1 MRKNLYI
8 YQVNTTAWKEE
19 DFLLLTSLTEEQITK
34 VLTST
39 IKKLRDDEDDDYDND
54 FLVGELERA
63 YPDAKIV
70 HYTPAQIDYISI

>member
-1 MRKNLYI
+1 
-8 YQVNTTAWKEE
+8 
-19 DFLLLTSLTEEQITK
+19 

-39 IKKLRDDEDDDYDND
+39 IKKLRDGEDDDYDND

-70 HYTPAQIDYISI
+70 HYTLAQIDYISI